1 MENINDQINALEE
14 RMYKSEYR
22 IYNAQ
27 QELISNLEKIK
38 DQYSEKAYEEI
49 KTKHW
54 EDLNNELRKLREN
67 YTKEIEQIETKIITD
82 DFENTTKNRLK
93 KEWCKEN
100 GFEGQAEA
108 DRRLQEYVTH
118 GNIEK
123 MLNHPKYAE
132 LYKSE
137 LRKSTRKLDL
147 KMLDLKMEDLLE
159 KPNTGLKIKQLKDR
173 CGNFAKPAESFKPAY
188 SFFMKA
194 R

>member
-1 MENINDQINALEE
+1 M
-14 RMYKSEYR
+14 
-22 IYNAQ
+22 
-27 QELISNLEKIK
+27 
-38 DQYSEKAYEEI
+38 
-49 KTKHW
+49 
-54 EDLNNELRKLREN
+54 
-67 YTKEIEQIETKIITD
+67 
-82 DFENTTKNRLK
+82 NRLK

-100 GFEGQAEA
+100 GFESQAEA

-123 MLNHPKYAE
+123 MLSHPKYAE

-137 LRKSTRKLDL
+137 LLKSTRKFDL
-147 KMLDLKMEDLLE
+147 KTEDLLE

>member
-1 MENINDQINALEE
+1 MKRSRPSIG
-14 RMYKSEYR
+14 K
-22 IYNAQ
+22 
-27 QELISNLEKIK
+27 ISTTNCET
-38 DQYSEKAYEEI
+38 S
-49 KTKHW
+49 
-54 EDLNNELRKLREN
+54 EN

-82 DFENTTKNRLK
+82 DFENTTKNRQ

-100 GFEGQAEA
+100 GFESQAEA
-108 DRRLQEYVTH
+108 DHRLQEYVTH

-123 MLNHPKYAE
+123 MLSHPKYAE

-147 KMLDLKMEDLLE
+147 KTEDLLE